1 MAKPKNITRN
11 IQENCVVLRFQ
22 RQHQTWHETFSIRK
36 FGGWTKA
43 EAAAKKRRE
52 ELIKELPDPIPQKGR
67 MTKRNQSGV
76 VGVHFSEKKHTKPN
90 GKVYWYPQWYTKWPG
105 CPRRGGVAWSVNQF
119 GFDDAFVLA
128 VLTREMESVD
138 RKKILAK
145 FKRLKGTKKY
155 KDILKKCELEYV

>member
-11 IQENCVVLRFQ
+11 VQENCVVLRFQ
-22 RQHQTWHETFSIRK
+22 RQHQTWHETFSIK
-36 FGGWTKA
+36 KYGGWAKA
-43 EAAAKKRRE
+43 EAAAKVRRE
-52 ELIKELPDPIPQKGR
+52 IVIKDLPDPIPQKGR

-76 VGVHFSEKKHTKPN
+76 VGVHFAEKKHTKTN

-128 VLTREMESVD
+128 VLTREMEAID

-145 FKRLKGTKKY
+145 FERVKKTKRYQSIVDSCALTY
-155 KDILKKCELEYV
+155 E